1 MYLKIGHRGASAY
14 EPENTLRSFR
24 RAFELGADMVELDI
38 HLSKDGQAIVMH
50 SEDLHHTT
58 NGQGIVPDKTLA
70 ELKTL
75 DAGKGGHIPTLQEAI
90 AVARGQGGLYIELK
104 GEGTPPVVTEIL
116 RAEDFIAQVIVG
128 SFKPWLVREVKALS
142 PEVKTSIL
150 VGQTD
155 LDLIALAHAVKADYV
170 HLCWENRAP
179 APHELLTPE
188 LLTAIHAAGLGIIL
202 WHEERESE
210 LAALSKMDVEGI
222 CSNMPEL
229 L

>member
-24 RAFELGADMVELDI
+24 RAFELGADMVELDV
-38 HLSKDGQAIVMH
+38 HLSKDGEAMVMH
-50 SEDLHHTT
+50 SEELEHTT
-58 NGQGIVPDKTLA
+58 DGHGRIQDKTLA

-75 DAGKGGHIPTLQEAI
+75 DAGNGERIPTLREAI
-90 AVARGQGGLYIELK
+90 AVARGRGGLYIELK
-104 GEGTPPVVTEIL
+104 GEGTPPVVTDIL
-116 RAEDFIAQVIVG
+116 RAEDFVAHVIVG
-128 SFKPWLVREVKALS
+128 SFKPWLVRETKTLA

-155 LDLIALAHAVKADYV
+155 IDHIALAHSVGADYV

-179 APHELLTPE
+179 APHKLLSPE
-188 LLTAIHAAGLGIIL
+188 LLAAIHAAGLGVIL

-210 LAALSKMDVEGI
+210 LAALTKMDIEGI
-222 CSNMPEL
+222 CSNKPDL